1 MSNDWAIEAHDT
13 TGRRFLYR
21 RITTRKK
28 IGKLIAQIM
37 TNETTGGIVIY
48 RSTVAESN
56 KPEKVTIHNDVPDD
70 HPGYAATLEQV
81 VVGAMDYWPAGDP
94 DDDYDGTGWPSALSA
109 YERGEHP
116 CPPLGGCKTC
126 GCPPENMPMV
136 NRGTGWCSEAHRKEQ
151 LARSNK
157 DD

>member
-48 RSTVAESN
+48 RSIVAESN
-56 KPEKVTIHNDVPDD
+56 KTE
-70 HPGYAATLEQV
+70 V

-94 DDDYDGTGWPSALSA
+94 DDG
-109 YERGEHP
+109 R
-116 CPPLGGCKTC
+116 CKTC

>member
-48 RSTVAESN
+48 RSIVAESN
-56 KPEKVTIHNDVPDD
+56 KTE
-70 HPGYAATLEQV
+70 V

-94 DDDYDGTGWPSALSA
+94 DDDYDDTGWPSALSA
-109 YERGEHP
+109 YEQGEHP

-136 NRGTGWCSEAHRKEQ
+136 NRGTGWCSEEHRKEQ